1 MGTRC
6 RIFGSHAAAAPATVG
21 GEPSANY
28 ATGQPGRRREA
39 KTREP
44 GDLPSPWA
52 RASTSD
58 GVHRWRPASEGTDA
72 GVWVAVQCPGVGRES
87 CREMECVY
95 VWNSGVA
102 ESFK

>member
-44 GDLPSPWA
+44 GDLPSPWS

-72 GVWVAVQCPGVGRES
+72 GLWFAVTCHVAARPPAWVLSPTFIR
-87 CREMECVY
+87 RLLL
-95 VWNSGVA
+95 
-102 ESFK
+102 